1 VPRPPTAE
9 ETAADWL
16 RDGHRFVVATLVERF
31 GSAPLDPGAQMLVD
45 ECGRIE
51 GSVTGGCVEAAL
63 VREAQTVLAGGP
75 PRLLTY
81 GVSDEQ
87 AAGVGLMCGG
97 TVRVFV
103 HEPRPEARQALE
115 EAAVAIGEGVPVA
128 VATLLDGEAAGS
140 KLVVFTDRVAGGLG
154 TGERLDRAVTREA
167 RGFLD
172 DGVSTVRRYGSGGE
186 VMGAELSVYI
196 QAFSSRPEMVI
207 FGAIDFAAEVAKIAG
222 ELGYLVTICDA
233 RAPFLASPRF
243 AAAAEVVVEWPD
255 DFLAGHPPG
264 PRDAVL
270 IFTHDPKFDEPALAG
285 ALAGEAGY
293 IGALGSRRTHEKR
306 LARLRERG
314 VAEADLA
321 RIHSPCGLD
330 IGARTP
336 AEMAISI
343 LAEMV
348 AFRSGRSGAS
358 LQSTTGPIHAEPGN
372 RTVAGSNDGMNT
384 VRWTERRAP
393 LPG

>member
-1 VPRPPTAE
+1 VPPPPTAE
-9 ETAADWL
+9 KTAADWL
-16 RDGHRFVVATLVERF
+16 RGGHRVVVATLVERF
-31 GSAPLDPGAQMLVD
+31 GSAPLEPGAQMLVD
-45 ECGRIE
+45 DRGRIE

-81 GVSDEQ
+81 GVSDER

-103 HEPRPEARQALE
+103 HEPRPEAQPGLEQA
-115 EAAVAIGEGVPVA
+115 AAAIAEGVPVA
-128 VATLLDGEAAGS
+128 VATLLDGEAAGA
-140 KLVVFTDRVAGGLG
+140 KLVVFADRVVGGLE
-154 TGERLDRAVTREA
+154 TGERLDRAVAREA

-172 DGVSTVRRYGSGGE
+172 DGLSTVRRYGSDGE
-186 VMGAELSVYI
+186 VMGSQLSVYI
-196 QAFSSRPEMVI
+196 QAFSTRPEMVI

-233 RAPFLASPRF
+233 RAPFLAGPRF

-270 IFTHDPKFDEPALAG
+270 VFTHDPKFDEPALVG

-306 LARLRERG
+306 LARLRDRG

-336 AEMAISI
+336 AETAISI
-343 LAEMV
+343 LGEMV
-348 AFRSGRSGAS
+348 AFRSRRNGAS
-358 LQSTTGPIHAEPGN
+358 LRSTTGAIHADPAGQD
-372 RTVAGSNDGMNT
+372 RT
-384 VRWTERRAP
+384 
-393 LPG
+393 

>member
-1 VPRPPTAE
+1 MHVPRPPTAE

-16 RDGHRFVVATLVERF
+16 RDGHRIVVATLVERF

-45 ECGRIE
+45 DSGRIE

-63 VREAQTVLAGGP
+63 VHEAQTVLAGGP

-103 HEPRPEARQALE
+103 HEARPDARRSLE
-115 EAAVAIGEGVPVA
+115 EAAVAIGEGIPVA

-140 KLVVFTDRVAGGLG
+140 KLVVFADRVAGGLG

-186 VMGAELSVYI
+186 VMGSELSVYI

-207 FGAIDFAAEVAKIAG
+207 FGAIDFAAEVAKIAA

-243 AAAAEVVVEWPD
+243 AAAAEVAVEWPD

-321 RIHSPCGLD
+321 RIHAPCGLD

-336 AEMAISI
+336 AETAISI

-358 LQSTTGPIHAEPGN
+358 LRSTTSAIHAEPADHGK
-372 RTVAGSNDGMNT
+372 R
-384 VRWTERRAP
+384 
-393 LPG
+393 